1 MAELKLNDLPVMNEV
16 DFTDNDRF
24 VMVDDG
30 KARAMTKLVF
40 QSWLTTNVKGE
51 RGAQGVAGNDGKNGT
66 NGINGVN
73 GKDGLSAYQVAVQN
87 GFVGTQ
93 SQWIT
98 SLKGAKGDDGIN
110 GSNGWSPNF
119 RVVARGD
126 DSVLELF
133 EWIGGTGAKP
143 TTTGY
148 LSETGIVSNIANAT
162 NIRGLRGVQGVQ
174 GVKGETGASGD
185 SANKISSISYNDD
198 LSILVTNTD
207 SSTVTS
213 PLPPKKQGWGTYK
226 DSQYTD
232 ISPMNIAITTE
243 QVLPNNATV
252 KLENLPTGITKF
264 YDPVLQKYLLTDSNG
279 YYNVRVRFKVIAS
292 ASTGTIN
299 LSMSKATTDTPFSED
314 KTLRGDNK
322 IQEVIFNAMIYG
334 DTALSSNGLTIR
346 LKTFERELSIYNIE
360 VTVAKIM

>member
-1 MAELKLNDLPVMNEV
+1 MAELKLSDLPVMIET
-16 DFTDNDRF
+16 DFTNNDRF

-30 KARAMTKLVF
+30 KARAMTKTVF
-40 QSWLTTNVKGE
+40 QSWLTKNVKGE
-51 RGAQGVAGNDGKNGT
+51 RGEQGVAGNDGKNGT
-66 NGINGVN
+66 NGTNGLN
-73 GKDGLSAYQVAVQN
+73 GKEGLSAYQIATQS

-93 SQWIT
+93 PQWIA
-98 SLKGAKGDDGIN
+98 SLKGDKGGEGLN
-110 GSNGWSPNF
+110 GDNGWSPNF
-119 RVVARGD
+119 KLVARGD
-126 DSVLELF
+126 DSVLQLY
-133 EWIGGTGAKP
+133 EWVGGTGSPP
-143 TTTGY
+143 TNTGY
-148 LSETGIVSNIANAT
+148 LSDSGIVTNILNAT
-162 NIRGLRGVQGVQ
+162 NIRGLRGSQGEQ
-174 GVKGETGASGD
+174 GVKGETGESGV
-185 SANKISSISYNDD
+185 SAGKISSIKYNDD

-207 SSTVTS
+207 ASNVTS
-213 PLPPKKQGWGTYK
+213 SLPPKRQGWGTYK

-232 ISPMNIAITTE
+232 ISPINIAITTE

-252 KLENLPTGITKF
+252 KLENLPTNISTF
-264 YDPVLQKYLLTDSNG
+264 YDPVLQKYLLTDSKG

-314 KTLRGDNK
+314 KTLRGDSK

-346 LKTFERELSIYNIE
+346 LKTFEREISIYNIE

>member
-24 VMVDDG
+24 VIVDDG
-30 KARAMTKLVF
+30 KARAMTKAVF

-51 RGAQGVAGNDGKNGT
+51 KGEQGAAGNDGRKGT
-66 NGINGVN
+66 NGKDGLNG
-73 GKDGLSAYQVAVQN
+73 GDGLSAYQVAAQN

-98 SLKGAKGDDGIN
+98 SLKGAKGDDGVD

-119 RVVARGD
+119 KIVARGD

-133 EWIGGTGAKP
+133 EWIGGTGTKP

-148 LSETGIVSNIANAT
+148 LSGTGIVANILNAT
-162 NIRGLRGVQGVQ
+162 NIRGLRGLQGLK
-174 GVKGETGASGD
+174 GETGETGASGE
-185 SANKISSISYNDD
+185 SAYKIESIAYNDD
-198 LSILVTNTD
+198 LSIQVTNTD
-207 SSTVTS
+207 TSTVTS
-213 PLPPKKQGWGTYK
+213 SLPPKKQGWGTYK
-226 DSQYTD
+226 DSQYAD
-232 ISPMNIAITTE
+232 ISPRNIAITTE

-292 ASTGTIN
+292 ATTGTIN

-334 DTALSSNGLTIR
+334 DAALSSNGLTIR
-346 LKTFERELSIYNIE
+346 LKTFEREISIYNIE

>member
-1 MAELKLNDLPVMNEV
+1 MAELKLSDLPVMTEV

-30 KARAMTKLVF
+30 KARAMSKLVF
-40 QSWLTTNVKGE
+40 QSWLSTNIKGE
-51 RGAQGVAGNDGKNGT
+51 RGEQGVAGNDGKNGT
-66 NGINGVN
+66 NGINGAN
-73 GKDGLSAYQVAVQN
+73 GEDGLSAYQVAVQN

-93 SQWIT
+93 PQWIA
-98 SLKGAKGDDGIN
+98 SLKGAKGDSGTN
-110 GSNGWSPNF
+110 GNNGWSPNF
-119 RVVARGD
+119 RLVSSGD

-133 EWIGGTGAKP
+133 EWIGGTGTKP

-148 LSETGIVSNIANAT
+148 LSGTGIVSNILNAT
-162 NIRGLRGVQGVQ
+162 NIRGLQGVRGIQ
-174 GVKGETGASGD
+174 GVKGETGESGV
-185 SANKISSISYNDD
+185 SAGKISSIKYNDD

-207 SSTVTS
+207 ASTVTS
-213 PLPPKKQGWGTYK
+213 SLPPKKQGWGTYK
-226 DSQYTD
+226 DSRYTD

-252 KLENLPTGITKF
+252 KLENLPTGTTKF
-264 YDPVLQKYLLTDSNG
+264 YDSVLQKYLLTDSKG

-314 KTLRGDNK
+314 KTLRGDSK

-346 LKTFERELSIYNIE
+346 LKTFEREISIYNIE

>member
-24 VMVDDG
+24 VIVDDG

-40 QSWLTTNVKGE
+40 QSWLTANVKGE
-51 RGAQGVAGNDGKNGT
+51 KGEQGAAGSDGRNGA
-66 NGINGVN
+66 NGKDGSN
-73 GKDGLSAYQVAVQN
+73 GKDGLSAYQIAVQN
-87 GFVGTQ
+87 GYVGTQ
-93 SQWIT
+93 SQWIA
-98 SLKGAKGDDGIN
+98 SLKGAKGDSGTN
-110 GSNGWSPNF
+110 GNNGWSPNF
-119 RVVARGD
+119 RIVSRSD

-133 EWIGGTGAKP
+133 EWIGGTGTKP

-148 LSETGIVSNIANAT
+148 LSGTGIVANILNAT
-162 NIRGLRGVQGVQ
+162 NIRGLQGIQGIQ

-207 SSTVTS
+207 APTVTS
-213 PLPPKKQGWGTYK
+213 SLPPKKQGWGTYK

-232 ISPMNIAITTE
+232 ISPMNIAVTTE

-252 KLENLPTGITKF
+252 KLENLPTNITTF
-264 YDPVLQKYLLTDSNG
+264 YDPVLQKYLLTDSKG

-292 ASTGTIN
+292 ATTGTIN

-334 DTALSSNGLTIR
+334 DTALASNGLTIR
-346 LKTFERELSIYNIE
+346 LKTFEREISIYNIE

>member
-1 MAELKLNDLPVMNEV
+1 MAELKLSDLPVMAEV

-51 RGAQGVAGNDGKNGT
+51 RGEQGVAGSDGKNGT
-66 NGINGVN
+66 NGINGAN
-73 GKDGLSAYQVAVQN
+73 GNDGLSAYQVAVQN

-93 SQWIT
+93 SQWIA
-98 SLKGAKGDDGIN
+98 SLKGVKGDDGIN

-119 RVVARGD
+119 KIVARGD
-126 DSVLELF
+126 DSVLHLF
-133 EWIGGTGAKP
+133 EWIGGTGTKP

-148 LSETGIVSNIANAT
+148 LSGTGIVANILNAT
-162 NIRGLRGVQGVQ
+162 NIRGLQGVQGIQ

-198 LSILVTNTD
+198 LAILVTNTD
-207 SSTVTS
+207 ASTVTS
-213 PLPPKKQGWGTYK
+213 SLPPKKQGWGTYK
-226 DSQYTD
+226 DGQYTD

-243 QVLPNNATV
+243 QVLPNNSTV
-252 KLENLPTGITKF
+252 KIESLPTYVSTF

-292 ASTGTIN
+292 ATTGTIN

-334 DTALSSNGLTIR
+334 DTALSSNGLTII
-346 LKTFERELSIYNIE
+346 LKTFEREISIYNIE